1 MARPF
6 PRRAGAAAL
15 LALLASLAGC
25 AGVTPDGGFDAVAR
39 RAHERGGLA
48 PRIVLDE
55 ADARAVAET
64 TRALLAKPL
73 DMDAAVH
80 IALLNNPGLQAS
92 YWNVGVAEAD
102 LAQAARL
109 QNPAFGFKRTAGGG
123 EVEIE
128 RSFTFSLVQAL
139 TLPLA
144 RRLEGARFEQVKL
157 AVGAGIERHALETRR
172 AWIDA
177 VSARQSLDYARR
189 VNAAFEASAELMGRM
204 ARSGNASKLDLA
216 REQAFHAEAFAGVA
230 RADRQ
235 AVAARER
242 LVRLFGLWGQDSAF
256 TLPERLPDLPSAPA
270 QIADLEQ
277 RALEHRL
284 DVAAARQ
291 DSAALASSLGL
302 ARSTRFIN
310 VFELGAVQKSE
321 TGMPAARGYEVAIEL
336 PLFDWGQARSA
347 RAEAL
352 YMQSLRR
359 VAETGINARSQARER
374 YLGYRAAWD
383 LARHYRDEVLPLR
396 KRISNEVLLRYNGM
410 LASSFDLLSDAREQ
424 AGAVNATIDA
434 LKEFWSA
441 HVDLEEA
448 LGGRVAHGGPAI
460 PAAPLQHKE
469 HAQ

>member
-1 MARPF
+1 MTSHPF
-6 PRRAGAAAL
+6 HRHAGAAVL
-15 LALLASLAGC
+15 LSLLAGC
-25 AGVTPDGGFDAVAR
+25 AGVTPDGGFEAVAK
-39 RAHERGGLA
+39 RAQERGGLA

-55 ADARAVAET
+55 ADARAIGET

-73 DMDAAVH
+73 DMDAAVR

-92 YWNVGVAEAD
+92 YWNVGVAQAD

-109 QNPAFGFKRTAGGG
+109 QNPSFGFKRTAGGG
-123 EVEIE
+123 DVEIE

-144 RRLEGARFEQVKL
+144 RRMENARFEQMKL
-157 AVGAGIERHALETRR
+157 TVGAGIERHAFETRR

-177 VSARQSLDYARR
+177 VGARQSLDYARR
-189 VNAAFEASAELMGRM
+189 VNAAAEASAELMGRM
-204 ARSGNASKLDLA
+204 ARSGNAAKLDLA
-216 REQAFHAEAFAGVA
+216 REQVFHAEAFAGVA

-235 AVAARER
+235 AVTARER
-242 LVRLFGLWGQDSAF
+242 LVRLLGLWGQDSAL
-256 TLPERLPDLPSAPA
+256 TLPERLPDLPAAPA
-270 QIADLEQ
+270 QIADLER
-277 RALEHRL
+277 RALANRL
-284 DVAAARQ
+284 DIAAARQ

-302 ARSTRFIN
+302 SRSTRFIN
-310 VFELGAVQKSE
+310 VFELGAVRKSE

-336 PLFDWGQARSA
+336 PLFDWGQARNA

-352 YMQSLRR
+352 YMQSLQR

-396 KRISNEVLLRYNGM
+396 KRISHEVLLRYNGM

-448 LGGRVAHGGPAI
+448 LGGPVAQGAQ
-460 PAAPLQHKE
+460 AAPSQHKE